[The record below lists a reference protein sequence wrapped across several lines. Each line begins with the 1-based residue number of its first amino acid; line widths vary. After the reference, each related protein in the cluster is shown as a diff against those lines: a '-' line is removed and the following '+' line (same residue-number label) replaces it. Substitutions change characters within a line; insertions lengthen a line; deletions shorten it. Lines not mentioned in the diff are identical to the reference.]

1 MNVKIS
7 SQKNILFVNFACN
20 SDLVTKELVAWSIND
35 NFLLQNYVAES
46 ANYASNAFFRKKGE
60 IMLVVTNYAKNYV
73 STIDKGLKWTESIK
87 NSSTAETLI
96 WEYIGGRLIW
106 VMTKLWLKSTN
117 WSGEK
122 TWAYNFTNFPL
133 FVAKERK
140 RKLPKVKTWKIL
152 KYTRLPS
159 W

>member
-1 MNVKIS
+1 M
-7 SQKNILFVNFACN
+7 FVNFACN

-60 IMLVVTNYAKNYV
+60 IMLVVTNYAKNYA

-96 WEYIGGRLIW
+96 
-106 VMTKLWLKSTN
+106 
-117 WSGEK
+117 
-122 TWAYNFTNFPL
+122 
-133 FVAKERK
+133 
-140 RKLPKVKTWKIL
+140 
-152 KYTRLPS
+152 
-159 W
+159 